1 MRVHFEG
8 VVRGRKEDREVD
20 ARLYMSQWYGNL
32 YVVVEGWRDLDLT
45 DPDIDKLLES
55 SNVDLLRRFRNG
67 VFHFQRDYYDK
78 RFVEFLTDGE
88 DVVGWVRDLNGHLGR
103 FLLHRMREINEG

>member
-45 DPDIDKLLES
+45 DPDIDTS
-55 SNVDLLRRFRNG
+55 ASFGLRSAARS
-67 VFHFQRDYYDK
+67 
-78 RFVEFLTDGE
+78 
-88 DVVGWVRDLNGHLGR
+88 
-103 FLLHRMREINEG
+103 